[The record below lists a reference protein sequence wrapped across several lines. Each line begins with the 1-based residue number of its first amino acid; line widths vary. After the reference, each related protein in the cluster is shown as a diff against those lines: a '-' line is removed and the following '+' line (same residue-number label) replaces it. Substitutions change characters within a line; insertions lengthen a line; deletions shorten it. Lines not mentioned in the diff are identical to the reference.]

1 MLLLFIHFWI
11 GSNQRVCLVN
21 DENIED
27 LELPVFRDSGD
38 IVDVS
43 LYKFK
48 WHIIT
53 KKLLIKIYF
62 YFRLMK
68 RVKYFTKEERIVL

>member
-1 MLLLFIHFWI
+1 M
-11 GSNQRVCLVN
+11 CLVN

-43 LYKFK
+43 LYN
-48 WHIIT
+48 
-53 KKLLIKIYF
+53 L
-62 YFRLMK
+62 
-68 RVKYFTKEERIVL
+68 